1 MWGVLGIVCVLWTTH
16 STELCQESSDELRAV
31 LEWKAAKCLLVL
43 FVFTS
48 KFGTINLSKSRTMVT
63 KGGVRTKVQ
72 TMVRQGGGGP
82 AEGGHTGARPDL
94 GPRQTTC

>member
-1 MWGVLGIVCVLWTTH
+1 MTKLFINCSGTRRKEDCVL
-16 STELCQESSDELRAV
+16 
-31 LEWKAAKCLLVL
+31 LLTMRMKQWDI